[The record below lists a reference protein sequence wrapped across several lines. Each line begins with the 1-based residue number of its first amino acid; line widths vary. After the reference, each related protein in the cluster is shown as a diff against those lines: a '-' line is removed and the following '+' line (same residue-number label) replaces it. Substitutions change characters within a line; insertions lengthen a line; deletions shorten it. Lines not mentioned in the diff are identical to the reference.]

1 LHSLGIRRT
10 TRTVFVTASLVFL
23 HFALRAQTT
32 QGLIT
37 GRVVNSR
44 SARPVAGAEVKYQSR
59 AGSIGGEAVT
69 GTAGYFNLPLLSPG
83 FYHLHV
89 EAAGFQPQELEEVE
103 LAVAGRLDF
112 NFRLRPLSDVW
123 EAGQY
128 RSLLFPGSDAAV
140 TFFGPDVDIS
150 RSGAFDAAR
159 GIETALDASLSTVID
174 QQLIANLPLNGRD
187 VYTLLATQ
195 PGVTADTTTARGL
208 GLAIN
213 GQRPSVSNFLLDG
226 IENNNYLVT
235 GPLTQLSPEAIEEY
249 RISTTNYSAEYG
261 RTSGFVANAIT
272 RAAGTSWHGLLY
284 DYQKTAEL
292 DANGFQENANS
303 VARLPLKGTDPGFF
317 LGGPILRNR
326 LFVSAAFE
334 VNRFR
339 TKQDPATIKLPTTA
353 FVQITT
359 TGAAHQLLQQ
369 YAPPPVT
376 NGASDLADLTV
387 EAPVST
393 NLLLASPRVDYLTH
407 NGASRLL
414 FRSSISRADQ
424 PDFGWT
430 PYSQFITPFVSN
442 SLSLAGAWLWN
453 WSPSLANELRAGLST
468 DEAHFNRPHPDVP
481 ILAVGDGTELPGSPL
496 AYSYR
501 NHGRN
506 IEVADNLSRT
516 SGRHTIKF
524 GGGFL
529 TRTITGYVTVGQDG
543 DFGFNDALAFA
554 QDQPVSFYVARLRQ
568 QPNSNVTPNG
578 NREYR
583 QTQFSGF
590 AQDSVRVTPRL
601 AVNFGVRYENF
612 GSPANTG
619 SVKDALFQLGNGS
632 SLERRIA
639 SAQMVYP
646 GQGNQTLYDADNRG
660 IAVRAGFSY
669 GLGRDSNTVMRGG
682 FGIFYDRPFD
692 NLWETLQ
699 VNSLLLEAPAQP
711 APFLLPVAQAA
722 AAVPLVP
729 VVGFPYLTLFQPGL
743 RNAYAENGF
752 WGIEHRATGRLVVQA
767 NLVGSFGRE
776 LVTTDLVNRP
786 LSVAVLPGDFTNP
799 SGMSNPKFPL
809 VAYRANQG
817 LSDYYGVQAVAR
829 YRSSRL
835 QLQASYTWS
844 HTIDNQSEPLAGEFF
859 DFSFTA
865 NAGAPSAAFTR
876 QFDSSADRANSD
888 FDQRHNVVAY
898 GVWEIPPALAA
909 IKAARVFRD
918 WTLGGLTAIRSGFPY
933 SPLASTPG
941 NAPGQYYLNNRADLV
956 NPAQAIINTP
966 VKGGV
971 QILNPAAFTAPA
983 PGQVGNLGRN
993 AFRGPGLYNADISLS
1008 RRFRLA
1014 KLGESGRLT
1023 LRADAFNLLN
1033 HANLNNPVTT
1043 LGSQAPN
1050 AFGSALYGR
1059 QGFDPGFP
1067 TSAPLNEA
1075 PRQIQIMV
1083 RLEF

>member
-1 LHSLGIRRT
+1 M
-10 TRTVFVTASLVFL
+10 
-23 HFALRAQTT
+23 
-32 QGLIT
+32 
-37 GRVVNSR
+37 NSR
-44 SARPVAGAEVKYQSR
+44 SARPVAGAKVKYEMR
-59 AGSIGGEAVT
+59 EESIGGEAVT
-69 GTAGYFNLPLLSPG
+69 GAAGYFNLPLLSPG

-112 NFRLRPLSDVW
+112 IFRLRPLSDVW

-150 RSGAFDAAR
+150 RSGAFDATR

-195 PGVTADTTTARGL
+195 PGVTADTTTERGL

-226 IENNNYLVT
+226 LDNNNYLVT

-249 RISTTNYSAEYG
+249 RISTANYSAEYG

-272 RAAGTSWHGLLY
+272 RPAGTFWHGLVY
-284 DYQKTAEL
+284 DYQKTNKL
-292 DANGFQENANS
+292 NANGFQENANG
-303 VARLPLKGTDPGFF
+303 VARLPLKATDPGFF

-334 VNRFR
+334 ASWFR
-339 TKQDPATIKLPTTA
+339 TKQDPETIALPTTT
-353 FVQITT
+353 FVQTTT

-376 NGASDLADLTV
+376 NGASDLAGLTV
-387 EAPVST
+387 EPPVST

-414 FRSSISRADQ
+414 FRSSISRQDQ

-430 PYSQFITPFVSN
+430 PYTEFITPFVSN
-442 SLSLAGAWLWN
+442 SLNLGGAWLWN
-453 WSPSLANELRAGLST
+453 WSPSLSNEARAGLST
-468 DEAHFNRPHPDVP
+468 DEEHFNRPHPDVP
-481 ILAVGDGTELPGSPL
+481 ILAAGDGAVLPGSPL
-496 AYSYR
+496 PYSYR

-506 IEVADNLSRT
+506 IEVVDNLSRT

-524 GGGFL
+524 GGAFL
-529 TRTITGYVTVGQDG
+529 ARTITGYVTAGQDG
-543 DFGFNDALAFA
+543 YFGFADASAFA
-554 QDQPVSFYVARLRQ
+554 QNQPVSFYIARLRQ
-568 QPNSNVTPNG
+568 QPNSNMTPND

-583 QTQFSGF
+583 RTQFSGF
-590 AQDSVRVTPRL
+590 AQDSVKVTPRL

-619 SVKDALFQLGNGS
+619 SVKDALFQLGNSS
-632 SLERRIA
+632 SLVQRIA
-639 SAQMVYP
+639 AAQMVYP
-646 GQGNQTLYDADNRG
+646 GRGNETLYDADNRG
-660 IAVRAGFSY
+660 IAVRAGFSC

-699 VNSLLLEAPAQP
+699 VNNLVWEAPAP
-711 APFLLPVAQAA
+711 AQSVPFLLPVAQAA
-722 AAVPLVP
+722 AAVPLQPVP
-729 VVGFPYLTLFQPGL
+729 DFPYLTLFQPGL

-752 WGIEHRATGRLVVQA
+752 WGIEHRATERLMVQA

-776 LVTTDLVNRP
+776 LLTTDLVNRP
-786 LSVAVLPGDFTNP
+786 LSVPIIPGDFTNP
-799 SGMSNPKFPL
+799 FGMSNPNFPM

-817 LSDYYGVQAVAR
+817 ISDYYGVQAVAR
-829 YRSSRL
+829 YRGSRL

-844 HTIDNQSEPLAGEFF
+844 HTFDNQSEPLAGEFF
-859 DFSFTA
+859 DFSFPGTTD
-865 NAGAPSAAFTR
+865 APVAAFTR

-898 GVWEIPPALAA
+898 AVWEIPAA
-909 IKAARVFRD
+909 FAATSAARVFRD
-918 WTLGGLTAIRSGFPY
+918 WTFGGLTAIRSGFPY
-933 SPLASTPG
+933 SPLAATPFNG
-941 NAPGQYYLNNRADLV
+941 TGQYYVNNRAILV
-956 NPAQAIINTP
+956 NPAQAVIDAP
-966 VKGGV
+966 VTGGV
-971 QILNPAAFTAPA
+971 QILNPAAFAAPA
-983 PGQVGNLGRN
+983 SGQLSNLGRN
-993 AFRGPGLYNADISLS
+993 AFRGPGLYNADVSLS

-1014 KLGESGRLT
+1014 NLGETGRLT
-1023 LRADAFNLLN
+1023 VRADAFNLLN
-1033 HANLNNPVTT
+1033 HANLNNPVTI
-1043 LGSQAPN
+1043 LGSPPPN

-1059 QGFDPGFP
+1059 QGYDPGFP
-1067 TSAPLNEA
+1067 TSTPLNEA

-1083 RLEF
+1083 RVEF